1 MVQSSQELQKR
12 EALHPAE
19 TERTRTR
26 KVFVPAVDIYET
38 KNQIILNADMPGA
51 DEKSVNIALENNVLT
66 ITAEVEPMDYK
77 GYTVSHIEY
86 DTGDYQRS
94 FTISDDVDRDNIEA
108 TVKNGVLKVTL
119 HKSEKAKVK
128 TIPIKTE

>member
-1 MVQSSQELQKR
+1 MDHPSQEMKKR
-12 EALHPAE
+12 EALHLAE

-38 KNQIILNADMPGA
+38 KDKIILNADVPGV
-51 DEKSVNIALENNVLT
+51 DEKSINVTLEKNVLT
-66 ITAEVEPMDYK
+66 ITAETEPMNYE

-94 FTISDDVDRDNIEA
+94 FTISDDVDPDNIEA
-108 TVKNGVLKVTL
+108 TVKNGVLKVML

>member
-1 MVQSSQELQKR
+1 MVQSTQEVQKR
-12 EALHPAE
+12 EALHPIE
-19 TERTRTR
+19 TERTRMR

-38 KNQIILNADMPGA
+38 KDKIVLNADVPGG
-51 DEKSVNIALENNVLT
+51 DEKSVNITLEKNVLT
-66 ITAEVEPMDYK
+66 ITVEVEPIDYP
-77 GYTVSHIEY
+77 GYTASHVEY

-94 FTISDDVDRDNIEA
+94 FTISDEVDQNNIEA
-108 TVKNGVLKVTL
+108 TVKNGVLKVTM